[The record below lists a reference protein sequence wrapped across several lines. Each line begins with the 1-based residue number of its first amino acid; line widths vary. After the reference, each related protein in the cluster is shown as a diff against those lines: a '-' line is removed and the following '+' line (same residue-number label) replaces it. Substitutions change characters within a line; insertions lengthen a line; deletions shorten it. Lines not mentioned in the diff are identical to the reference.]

1 MPRRLKAH
9 AQGKGAKYTRGR
21 GPLKL
26 IHAEAHRSRSL
37 ALKREAAVKA
47 MSRAEKIKLFSK
59 RRA

>member
-9 AQGKGAKYTRGR
+9 GRGAGAKYTRGR

-26 IHAEAHRSRSL
+26 LYTESHRTKSR

-47 MSRAEKIKLFSK
+47 MRRVEKIKLATAS
-59 RRA
+59 